1 MDSRNNEKKSSIP
14 VEDYGETP
22 PAYEAEAGPSTVTQ
36 LSISHSETRPTTESP
51 FTFPINAPL
60 PPYSASSSNRRP
72 IAVPQAAPIP
82 ASPLLSAYPPALLHY
97 GIPKKTWLSFLET
110 ISAFLTAKVSR
121 RALNHAADMAKQV
134 GDGPNRLFKN
144 LVSHTKDV
152 GKGIG
157 HNAKQGNIIGAALGV
172 IGGAV
177 TIPVSAAL
185 GTVTTVASLP
195 KSAISA
201 AVKKPQTPRERAAV
215 YLTVANKDW
224 FQLRGLHAILLDT
237 KELSQAVG
245 SWMTSVI
252 EATRNNKNG
261 GAEGQLDALKE
272 YIEEL
277 EIQTPEVIDLK
288 DETLWLV
295 LTQVDQDL
303 EQ

>member
-152 GKGIG
+152 GSCFRRYRRRSHHSSKRRTRNSHHSSLTPKISHFSSRQETTDTTRAGSS
-157 HNAKQGNIIGAALGV
+157 
-172 IGGAV
+172 
-177 TIPVSAAL
+177 VSDGSQQRL
-185 GTVTTVASLP
+185 VSIERSSCHSSGY
-195 KSAISA
+195 
-201 AVKKPQTPRERAAV
+201 ERAIPSCRV
-215 YLTVANKDW
+215 
-224 FQLRGLHAILLDT
+224 LDD
-237 KELSQAVG
+237 KCDRS
-245 SWMTSVI
+245 
-252 EATRNNKNG
+252 
-261 GAEGQLDALKE
+261 D
-272 YIEEL
+272 EE
-277 EIQTPEVIDLK
+277 
-288 DETLWLV
+288 
-295 LTQVDQDL
+295 
-303 EQ
+303 